1 MEQEPTYGST
11 EIMDESI
18 DNWLPY
24 AGRYY
29 EQVAIEM
36 IKANYNTFIISK
48 ITGLTR
54 QHITHLTRIVWQLE
68 EMAFNMM
75 KEGLPIEVI
84 ARATGLS
91 EDVLD
96 NQMSRLEA
104 IKHAFKECNNDGN
117 L

>member
-1 MEQEPTYGST
+1 MKQEPTYGST

-36 IKANYNTFIISK
+36 IKANKNTFIISK

-54 QHITHLTRIVWQLE
+54 QHISNLRRTVWQLE
-68 EMAFNMM
+68 EMAYNMM
-75 KEGLPIEVI
+75 REGLPIDVI
-84 ARATGLS
+84 ARGTGLS
-91 EDVLD
+91 QDALD
-96 NQMSRLEA
+96 NQMSRLEVR
-104 IKHAFKECNNDGN
+104 KREEEEERNKDGN
-117 L
+117 